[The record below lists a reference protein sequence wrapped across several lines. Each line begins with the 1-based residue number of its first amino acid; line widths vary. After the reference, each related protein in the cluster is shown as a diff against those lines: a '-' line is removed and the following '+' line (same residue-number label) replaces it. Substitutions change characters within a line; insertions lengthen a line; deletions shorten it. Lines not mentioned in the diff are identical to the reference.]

1 MRALILAGGF
11 GTRLRSRLPGVPKAL
26 APVGGRPFLAHQL
39 DWLKAQGIDEAVI
52 AAHYLAEQIEE
63 FAAELNG
70 ANIPLR
76 VLREPK
82 PLGTGGAIA
91 NAFQAL
97 ESEERLIVVNGDTH
111 FAFALGPL
119 VQRHVAA
126 NALVTLAIAR
136 VDDTARYSTVELADG
151 KVVSF
156 RHATGEHVAGL
167 VSCGA
172 FVIDRAAL
180 SNAPPAPFSAE
191 NDLFPDLVADKLVA
205 AHVVEGDEVFID
217 IGTADSYDAFRA
229 RMAPRALQP
238 ALRRQVISEH
248 ADLRGAM
255 VALRETGRGIVFVA
269 DAEQR
274 IIGVL
279 TDGDVRNAV
288 LERGMLQAPVTD
300 HMTRDFIFVRD
311 GTPKEEAAK
320 LIDSGI
326 RAVPILDEARR
337 LVDVVGGG
345 RLQPESAPRLARGR
359 APVRL
364 SLAGGGTDFTNFF
377 MRFGGVSLTASV
389 AQYCHA
395 TMRRRDD
402 HTITIY
408 SHDLRTRVEAAD
420 IDALAY
426 DGTLDLI
433 KAGIKVLRPEFGF
446 DLEVGS
452 DFPPASGLGGSA
464 TVLAATIGCLNE
476 FREERLDNYTIA
488 ECAFEA
494 ERVELNIA
502 GGWQD
507 QYSTVFGGFNF
518 IEFERDSNMVT
529 PLRLA
534 PATISE
540 LEERLLFCH
549 TGQAHLG
556 AAIQDRNRELA
567 EDETTAMRFAE
578 AVKAVANVMK
588 SRLLR
593 GKLDDFG
600 ELLDETWRIKKT
612 YRPEVTTE
620 TLDDIYRTARSNG
633 AEGGRLL
640 GTGGGGF
647 FVFYTPPFMRY
658 RVVTALEE
666 KGARTMNVSL
676 DAEGLKS
683 WTARS

>member
-52 AAHYLAEQIEE
+52 ATHYLAEQIEA

-91 NAFQAL
+91 NAFQTL
-97 ESEERLIVVNGDTH
+97 DGDDSLIVVNGDTH

-119 VQRHVAA
+119 IQRHAA
-126 NALVTLAIAR
+126 AKTPVTLAIAH
-136 VDDTARYSTVELADG
+136 VGDTARYSTVELADG

-156 RHATGEHVAGL
+156 RHATGDHAPGL

-172 FVIDRAAL
+172 FMVDRAAL
-180 SNAPPAPFSAE
+180 RNAPPPPFSAE
-191 NDLFPDLVADKLVA
+191 TDLFPALVAGGLVA
-205 AHVVEGDEVFID
+205 AHVVEGEEPFID
-217 IGTADSYDAFRA
+217 IGTADAYDAFRA

-238 ALRRQVISEH
+238 ALLRQVISDH

-274 IIGVL
+274 IVGVL

-300 HMTRDFIFVRD
+300 HMTRDFVFVRD
-311 GTPKEEAAK
+311 GTPKEEALK
-320 LIDSGI
+320 LIDSRI

-337 LVDVVGGG
+337 LVDVVGG
-345 RLQPESAPRLARGR
+345 RLQPDAAPRLARAR

-402 HTITIY
+402 RIITIY
-408 SHDLRTRVEAAD
+408 SHDLRTRAEAAD
-420 IDALAY
+420 IDALSY

-446 DLEVGS
+446 DLEIGS

-464 TVLAATIGCLNE
+464 TILAATIGCLNE

-534 PATISE
+534 PATVNE

-549 TGQAHLG
+549 TGRAHLG
-556 AAIQDRNRELA
+556 AAIQEKNRELA
-567 EDETTAMRFAE
+567 EDEATATRYADT
-578 AVKAVANVMK
+578 VKAVANAMK

-600 ELLDETWRIKKT
+600 ELLDETWRIKKS

-620 TLDDIYRTARSNG
+620 ALDDIYRTARSNG
-633 AEGGRLL
+633 AQGGRLL

-647 FVFYTPPFMRY
+647 FVFYTPPFARY
-658 RVVTALEE
+658 RVVAALEE
-666 KGARTMNVSL
+666 KGARTMNVTL